1 MTDVRLNRA
10 DRRQVRLEAVD
21 LETLVPSDHRVRA
34 IWAFVEGL
42 DLSVLHDGIKSRGTV
57 AGRPAI
63 DPMILLA
70 LWLYA
75 TADGVGSA
83 RALARLCEHHTIYRW
98 LCGAVSVSHATLS
111 GFRVENGAFLDTLMS
126 TTLAAL
132 IQEGLLDLDEVITDG
147 TKVRASASKGSLR
160 REASLREIEAK
171 VAERI
176 RTLKAA
182 LDGDSASGERSRAV
196 RAKAA
201 AEAQAARVA
210 AALSRLEEHKAE
222 RARWAAAHPG
232 AAATTPKS
240 APRVSTTDAEA
251 RMMRMADDAMRPCF
265 NVQIA
270 TACGFVVAV
279 KPTSQCNDH
288 DLAGEMI
295 AEVQRVCGGTPCRL
309 LADTGAM
316 TQADIVRLAAAHPAL
331 VVYAPPVAERPGASP
346 ASQNRRARNLAKEP
360 ACLKE
365 WRARMA
371 TPQAET
377 IYARRPLTEH
387 VHAKIKNRGFGRM
400 LVRGLARVRCVCL
413 LHSLTH
419 NLLHA
424 LTRRAALAA
433 A

>member
-10 DRRQVRLEAVD
+10 NRTQVRLEAVD

-196 RAKAA
+196 RAKTA
-201 AEAQAARVA
+201 
-210 AALSRLEEHKAE
+210 
-222 RARWAAAHPG
+222 
-232 AAATTPKS
+232 
-240 APRVSTTDAEA
+240 
-251 RMMRMADDAMRPCF
+251 ADDAMRPCF

-270 TACGFVVAV
+270 TACGFVVGV

-295 AEVQRVCGGTPCRL
+295 TEVQRVCGSVPCRL

-316 TQADIVRLAAAHPAL
+316 TQSDIVRLAAAHPGL

-365 WRARMA
+365 WRARMI
-371 TPQAET
+371 TPEAET

-413 LHSLTH
+413 LHALTH